1 MAQSTQK
8 LREVI
13 NARRSEASAELEKAG
28 KLTARARMDII
39 FDEGTFA
46 EVGAFIG
53 GDSDEDFCP
62 VVTGY
67 GSIDGLLVFAFS
79 QDYSRLHGAMGKA
92 HAQKICK
99 IIKMATDA
107 NAPLIGVFDSAGAK
121 IDEGSDALNAC
132 GEVISALL
140 YCNDSIPTVAV
151 ISGPCGGAGAVAA
164 SLFNT
169 IIVAEKTGSL
179 YVVPSSMLEDKTL
192 GKPEKLAET
201 GVSAITAKDD
211 AAACLAA
218 RDLCKYFTPEM
229 ITTDDGNR
237 AFDSSVFEN
246 PKYDVHAVIENL
258 FDADSFTELFAKR
271 APQMTVGLA
280 SMNGRVCGIVAN
292 NPSFKDG
299 KMCPGACEK
308 AIKLIKICRTLDAP
322 VITLVDGVGVGT
334 TDKIEIGGMA
344 KKLAELAEA
353 YQVCYSSRRITVI
366 TGEAYGTAYSVL
378 GSKALGADFVLALD
392 RAKISPMNPVSAV
405 EFLGEV
411 YDESKVDEIA
421 AKWAD
426 ENASPLEA
434 AKKGYVDDIIEASEL
449 RARVASALE
458 MFA

>member
-8 LREVI
+8 LREII

-92 HAQKICK
+92 HAKKICK
-99 IIKMATDA
+99 IIEMALEV
-107 NAPLIGVFDSAGAK
+107 NAPVIGVFDSAGTK

-132 GEVISALL
+132 GEVISSLAF
-140 YCNDSIPTVAV
+140 SKGMIPTVAV
-151 ISGPCGGAGAVAA
+151 VAGPCGGAGAVAA
-164 SLFNT
+164 SLCDV

-179 YVVPSSMLEDKTL
+179 YMVPSSMLEDKTL

-201 GVSAITAKDD
+201 GVSAITAEDD
-211 AAACLAA
+211 ASACLAA
-218 RDLCKYFTPEM
+218 RAICRYFTPEM
-229 ITTDDGNR
+229 ITSDDGNR
-237 AFDSSVFEN
+237 AFDASVFEN
-246 PKYDVHAVIENL
+246 PKYDVHSVIGSL
-258 FDADSFTELFAKR
+258 FDAGSFTELFAKR

-280 SMNGRVCGIVAN
+280 SMNGRVCGVIAN

-308 AIKLIKICRTLDAP
+308 AVKLIKLCRTIDVP
-322 VITLVDGVGVGT
+322 VVTLVDGVGVGT
-334 TDKIEIGGMA
+334 TDKIEIGGVA
-344 KKLAELAEA
+344 GKLAELAMA
-353 YQVCYSSRRITVI
+353 YSASARKVTVI

>member
-1 MAQSTQK
+1 MAQTTK
-8 LREVI
+8 ELREII
-13 NARRSEASAELEKAG
+13 NARHSEASAELEKAG
-28 KLTARARMDII
+28 KLTARARMDVI

-53 GDSDEDFCP
+53 DGEEFCP

-67 GSIDGLLVFAFS
+67 GAVDGMLVFAFS

-92 HAQKICK
+92 HAKKICK
-99 IIKMATDA
+99 IIEMALEV
-107 NAPLIGVFDSAGAK
+107 NAPVIGVFDSAGAK

-132 GEVISALL
+132 GEVISSLAF
-140 YCNDSIPTVAV
+140 SKGMIPTVAV
-151 ISGPCGGAGAVAA
+151 VAGPCGGAGAVAA
-164 SLFNT
+164 SLCDV

-179 YVVPSSMLEDKTL
+179 YMVPSSMLEDKTL

-201 GVSAITAKDD
+201 GVSAITAEDD
-211 AAACLAA
+211 VSACLAA
-218 RDLCKYFTPEM
+218 RAICRYFTPEM
-229 ITTDDGNR
+229 ITSDDGNR
-237 AFDSSVFEN
+237 AFDASVFEN
-246 PKYDVHAVIENL
+246 PKYDVHSVIGSL
-258 FDADSFTELFAKR
+258 FDAGSFTELFAKR

-280 SMNGRVCGIVAN
+280 SMNGRVCGVIAN

-308 AIKLIKICRTLDAP
+308 AVKLIKLCRTIDVP
-322 VITLVDGVGVGT
+322 VVTLVDGVGVGT
-334 TDKIEIGGMA
+334 TDKIEIGGVA
-344 KKLAELAEA
+344 GKLAELAMA
-353 YQVCYSSRRITVI
+353 YSASARKVTVI

>member
-1 MAQSTQK
+1 MAQTTK
-8 LREVI
+8 ELREII
-13 NARRSEASAELEKAG
+13 NARHSEASAELEKAG
-28 KLTARARMDII
+28 KLTARARMDVI

-53 GDSDEDFCP
+53 DGEEFCP

-67 GSIDGLLVFAFS
+67 GAVDGMLVFAFS

-92 HAQKICK
+92 HAKKICK
-99 IIKMATDA
+99 IIEMALEV
-107 NAPLIGVFDSAGAK
+107 NAPVIGVFDSAGAK

-132 GEVISALL
+132 GEIISSLAF
-140 YCNDSIPTVAV
+140 SKGMIPTVAV
-151 ISGPCGGAGAVAA
+151 VAGPCGGAGAVAA
-164 SLFNT
+164 SLCDV

-179 YVVPSSMLEDKTL
+179 YMVPSSMLEDKTL

-201 GVSAITAKDD
+201 GVSAITAEDD
-211 AAACLAA
+211 ASACLAA
-218 RDLCKYFTPEM
+218 RAICRYFTPEM
-229 ITTDDGNR
+229 ITSDDGNR
-237 AFDSSVFEN
+237 AFDASVFEN
-246 PKYDVHAVIENL
+246 PKYDVHSVIGSL
-258 FDADSFTELFAKR
+258 FDAGSFTELFAKR

-280 SMNGRVCGIVAN
+280 SMNGRVCGVIAN
-292 NPSFKDG
+292 NPSFQDG

-308 AIKLIKICRTLDAP
+308 AVKLIKLCRTIDVP
-322 VITLVDGVGVGT
+322 VVTLVDGVGVGT
-334 TDKIEIGGMA
+334 TDKIEIGGVA
-344 KKLAELAEA
+344 GKLAELAMA
-353 YQVCYSSRRITVI
+353 YSASARKVTVI

>member
-1 MAQSTQK
+1 MAQTTK
-8 LREVI
+8 ELREII
-13 NARRSEASAELEKAG
+13 NARHSEASVELEKAG
-28 KLTARARMDII
+28 KLTARARMDVI

-53 GDSDEDFCP
+53 DGEEFCP

-67 GSIDGLLVFAFS
+67 GAVDGMLVFAFS

-92 HAQKICK
+92 HAKKICK
-99 IIKMATDA
+99 IIEMALEV
-107 NAPLIGVFDSAGAK
+107 NAPVIGVFDSAGAK

-132 GEVISALL
+132 GEVISSLAF
-140 YCNDSIPTVAV
+140 SKGMIPTIAVVA
-151 ISGPCGGAGAVAA
+151 GPCGGAGAVAA
-164 SLFNT
+164 SLCDV

-179 YVVPSSMLEDKTL
+179 YMVPSSMLEDKTL

-201 GVSAITAKDD
+201 GVSAITAEDD
-211 AAACLAA
+211 ASACLAA
-218 RDLCKYFTPEM
+218 RAICRYFTPEM
-229 ITTDDGNR
+229 ITSDDGNR
-237 AFDSSVFEN
+237 AFDASVFEN
-246 PKYDVHAVIENL
+246 PKYDVHSVIGSL
-258 FDADSFTELFAKR
+258 FDAGSFTELFAKR

-280 SMNGRVCGIVAN
+280 SMNGRVCGVIAN
-292 NPSFKDG
+292 NPSFQDG

-308 AIKLIKICRTLDAP
+308 AVKLIKLCRTIDVP
-322 VITLVDGVGVGT
+322 VVTLVDGVGVGT
-334 TDKIEIGGMA
+334 TDKIEIGGVA
-344 KKLAELAEA
+344 GKLAELAMA
-353 YQVCYSSRRITVI
+353 YSASARKVTVI

>member
-1 MAQSTQK
+1 MAQNTK
-8 LREVI
+8 ELREII
-13 NARRSEASAELEKAG
+13 NARHSEASAELEKAG
-28 KLTARARMDII
+28 KLTARARMDVI

-53 GDSDEDFCP
+53 DGEEFCP

-67 GSIDGLLVFAFS
+67 GAVDGMLVFAFS

-92 HAQKICK
+92 HAKKICK
-99 IIKMATDA
+99 IIDMAIEA
-107 NAPLIGVFDSAGAK
+107 NAPVIGVFDSAGAK

-132 GEVISALL
+132 GEVISALSF
-140 YCNDSIPTVAV
+140 CKGVIPTVAV
-151 ISGPCGGAGAVAA
+151 VSGPCGGAGAVAA
-164 SLFNT
+164 SLCDV
-169 IIVAEKTGSL
+169 IVVAEKTGSL

-192 GKPEKLAET
+192 GKPAKLAET
-201 GVSAITAKDD
+201 GVSAITATDD
-211 AAACLAA
+211 ASACLAA
-218 RDLCKYFTPEM
+218 RELCKYFAPEM
-229 ITTDDGNR
+229 ITSDDGNR
-237 AFDSSVFEN
+237 AFDASVFEN
-246 PKYDVHAVIENL
+246 PKYDVHSVIGSL
-258 FDADSFTELFAKR
+258 FDAGSFTELFAKR

-280 SMNGRVCGIVAN
+280 SMNGRVCGVIAN

-308 AIKLIKICRTLDAP
+308 AVKLIKLCRTIDVP
-322 VITLVDGVGVGT
+322 VVTLVDGVGVGT
-334 TDKIEIGGMA
+334 TDKIEIGGVA
-344 KKLAELAEA
+344 GKLAELAMA
-353 YQVCYSSRRITVI
+353 YSASARKVTVI

>member
-1 MAQSTQK
+1 MAQTTKK
-8 LREVI
+8 LHEII
-13 NARRSEASAELEKAG
+13 NARHSEASAELEKAG
-28 KLTARARMDII
+28 KLTARARMDVI

-53 GDSDEDFCP
+53 DGEEFCP

-67 GSIDGLLVFAFS
+67 GAVDGMLVFAFS

-92 HAQKICK
+92 HAKKICK
-99 IIKMATDA
+99 IIEMALEV
-107 NAPLIGVFDSAGAK
+107 NAPVIGVFDSAGAK

-132 GEVISALL
+132 GEIISSLAF
-140 YCNDSIPTVAV
+140 SKGMIPTVAV
-151 ISGPCGGAGAVAA
+151 VAGPCGGAGAVAA
-164 SLFNT
+164 SLCDV

-179 YVVPSSMLEDKTL
+179 YMVPSSMLEDKTL

-201 GVSAITAKDD
+201 GVSAITAEDD
-211 AAACLAA
+211 ASACLAA
-218 RDLCKYFTPEM
+218 RAICRYFTPEM
-229 ITTDDGNR
+229 ITSDDGNR
-237 AFDSSVFEN
+237 AFDASVFEN
-246 PKYDVHAVIENL
+246 PKYDVHSVIGSL
-258 FDADSFTELFAKR
+258 FDAGSFTELFAKR

-280 SMNGRVCGIVAN
+280 SMNGRVCGVIAN
-292 NPSFKDG
+292 NPSFQDG

-308 AIKLIKICRTLDAP
+308 AVKLIKLCRTIDVP
-322 VITLVDGVGVGT
+322 VVTLVDGVGVGT
-334 TDKIEIGGMA
+334 TDKMEIGGVA
-344 KKLAELAEA
+344 GKLAELAMA
-353 YQVCYSSRRITVI
+353 YSASARKVTVI

>member
-1 MAQSTQK
+1 MAQNTK
-8 LREVI
+8 ELREII
-13 NARRSEASAELEKAG
+13 NARHSEASAELEKAG
-28 KLTARARMDII
+28 KLTARARMDVI

-53 GDSDEDFCP
+53 DGEEFCP

-67 GSIDGLLVFAFS
+67 GAVDGMLVFAFS

-92 HAQKICK
+92 HAKKICK
-99 IIKMATDA
+99 IIEMALEV
-107 NAPLIGVFDSAGAK
+107 NAPVIGVFDSAGAK

-132 GEVISALL
+132 GEVISSLAF
-140 YCNDSIPTVAV
+140 SKGMIPTVAV
-151 ISGPCGGAGAVAA
+151 VVGPCGGAGAVAA
-164 SLFNT
+164 SLCDV

-179 YVVPSSMLEDKTL
+179 YMVPSSMLEDKTL

-201 GVSAITAKDD
+201 GVSAITAEDD
-211 AAACLAA
+211 TSACLAA
-218 RDLCKYFTPEM
+218 RALCRYFTPEM
-229 ITTDDGNR
+229 ITSDDGNR
-237 AFDSSVFEN
+237 AFDASVFEN
-246 PKYDVHAVIENL
+246 PKYDVHSVIGSL
-258 FDADSFTELFAKR
+258 FDTGSFTELFAKR

-280 SMNGRVCGIVAN
+280 SMNGRVCGVIAN

-308 AIKLIKICRTLDAP
+308 AVKLIKLCRTIDVP
-322 VITLVDGVGVGT
+322 VVTLVDGVGVGT
-334 TDKIEIGGMA
+334 TDKIEIGGVA
-344 KKLAELAEA
+344 GKLAELAMA
-353 YQVCYSSRRITVI
+353 YSASARKVTVI

>member
-1 MAQSTQK
+1 MAQTTK
-8 LREVI
+8 ELREII
-13 NARRSEASAELEKAG
+13 NARHSEASAELEKAG
-28 KLTARARMDII
+28 KLTARARMDVI

-53 GDSDEDFCP
+53 DGEEFCP

-67 GSIDGLLVFAFS
+67 GAVDGMLVFAFS

-92 HAQKICK
+92 HAKKICK
-99 IIKMATDA
+99 IIEMALEV
-107 NAPLIGVFDSAGAK
+107 NAPVIGVFDSAGTK
-121 IDEGSDALNAC
+121 IDECSDALNAC
-132 GEVISALL
+132 GEVISSLAF
-140 YCNDSIPTVAV
+140 SKGMIPTVAV
-151 ISGPCGGAGAVAA
+151 VAGPCGGAGAVAA
-164 SLFNT
+164 SLCDV

-179 YVVPSSMLEDKTL
+179 YMVPSSMLEDKTL

-201 GVSAITAKDD
+201 GVSAITAEDD
-211 AAACLAA
+211 ASACLAA
-218 RDLCKYFTPEM
+218 RAICRYFTPEM
-229 ITTDDGNR
+229 ITSDDGNR
-237 AFDSSVFEN
+237 AFDASVFEN
-246 PKYDVHAVIENL
+246 PKYDVHSVIENL
-258 FDADSFTELFAKR
+258 FDAGSFTELFAKR

-280 SMNGRVCGIVAN
+280 SMNGRVCGVIAN
-292 NPSFKDG
+292 NPSFQDG

-308 AIKLIKICRTLDAP
+308 AVKLIKLCRTIDVP
-322 VITLVDGVGVGT
+322 VVTLVDGVGVGT
-334 TDKIEIGGMA
+334 TDKIEIGGVA
-344 KKLAELAEA
+344 GKLAELAMA
-353 YQVCYSSRRITVI
+353 YSASARKVTVI

>member
-1 MAQSTQK
+1 MAQTTK
-8 LREVI
+8 ELREII
-13 NARRSEASAELEKAG
+13 NARHSEASAELEKAG
-28 KLTARARMDII
+28 KLTARARMDVI

-53 GDSDEDFCP
+53 DGEEFCP

-67 GSIDGLLVFAFS
+67 GAVDGMLVFAFS

-92 HAQKICK
+92 HAKKICK
-99 IIKMATDA
+99 IIEMALEV
-107 NAPLIGVFDSAGAK
+107 NAPVIGVFDSAGAK

-132 GEVISALL
+132 GEVISSLAF
-140 YCNDSIPTVAV
+140 SKGMIPTVAV
-151 ISGPCGGAGAVAA
+151 VAGPCGGAGAVAA
-164 SLFNT
+164 SLCDV

-179 YVVPSSMLEDKTL
+179 YMVPSSMLEDKTL

-201 GVSAITAKDD
+201 GVSAITAEDD
-211 AAACLAA
+211 ASACLAA
-218 RDLCKYFTPEM
+218 RAICRYFTPEM
-229 ITTDDGNR
+229 ITSDDGNR
-237 AFDSSVFEN
+237 AFDASVFEN
-246 PKYDVHAVIENL
+246 PKYDVHSVIGSL
-258 FDADSFTELFAKR
+258 FDAGSFTELFAKR

-280 SMNGRVCGIVAN
+280 SMNGRVCGVIAN

-308 AIKLIKICRTLDAP
+308 AVKLIKLCRTIDVP
-322 VITLVDGVGVGT
+322 VVTLVDGVGVGT
-334 TDKIEIGGMA
+334 TDKIEIGGVA
-344 KKLAELAEA
+344 GKLAELAMA
-353 YQVCYSSRRITVI
+353 YSASARKVTVI

-378 GSKALGADFVLALD
+378 GSKALGADFVIALD

>member
-8 LREVI
+8 LREII

-92 HAQKICK
+92 HAKKICK
-99 IIKMATDA
+99 IIEMALEV
-107 NAPLIGVFDSAGAK
+107 NAPVIGVFDSAGAK

-132 GEVISALL
+132 GEVISSLAF
-140 YCNDSIPTVAV
+140 SKGMIPTVAV
-151 ISGPCGGAGAVAA
+151 VAGPCGGAGAVAA
-164 SLFNT
+164 SLCDV

-179 YVVPSSMLEDKTL
+179 YMVPSSMLEDKTL

-201 GVSAITAKDD
+201 GVSAITAEDD
-211 AAACLAA
+211 ASACLAA
-218 RDLCKYFTPEM
+218 RAICRYFTPEM
-229 ITTDDGNR
+229 ITSDDGNR
-237 AFDSSVFEN
+237 AFDASVFEN
-246 PKYDVHAVIENL
+246 PKYDVHSVIGSL
-258 FDADSFTELFAKR
+258 FDTGSFTELFAKR

-280 SMNGRVCGIVAN
+280 SMNGRVCGVVAN

-308 AIKLIKICRTLDAP
+308 AVKLIKLCRTIDVP
-322 VITLVDGVGVGT
+322 VVTLVDGVGVGT
-334 TDKIEIGGMA
+334 TDKIEIGGVA
-344 KKLAELAEA
+344 GKLAELAMA
-353 YQVCYSSRRITVI
+353 YSASARKVTVI

>member
-1 MAQSTQK
+1 MAQTTK
-8 LREVI
+8 ELREII
-13 NARRSEASAELEKAG
+13 NARHSEASAELEKAG
-28 KLTARARMDII
+28 KLTARARMDVI

-53 GDSDEDFCP
+53 DGEEFCP

-67 GSIDGLLVFAFS
+67 GAVDGMLVFAFS

-92 HAQKICK
+92 HAKKICK
-99 IIKMATDA
+99 IIEMALEV
-107 NAPLIGVFDSAGAK
+107 NAPVIGVFDSAGAK

-132 GEVISALL
+132 GEVISSLAF
-140 YCNDSIPTVAV
+140 SKGMIPTIAV
-151 ISGPCGGAGAVAA
+151 IAGPCGGAGAVAA
-164 SLFNT
+164 SLCDV

-179 YVVPSSMLEDKTL
+179 YMVPSSMLEDKTL

-201 GVSAITAKDD
+201 GVSAITAEDD
-211 AAACLAA
+211 ASACLAA
-218 RDLCKYFTPEM
+218 RAICRYFTPEM
-229 ITTDDGNR
+229 ITSDDGNR
-237 AFDSSVFEN
+237 AFDASVFEN
-246 PKYDVHAVIENL
+246 PKYDVHSVIGSL
-258 FDADSFTELFAKR
+258 FDAGSFTELFAKR

-280 SMNGRVCGIVAN
+280 SMNGRVCGVIAN
-292 NPSFKDG
+292 NPSFQDG

-308 AIKLIKICRTLDAP
+308 AVKLIKLCRTIDVP
-322 VITLVDGVGVGT
+322 VVTLVDGVGVGT
-334 TDKIEIGGMA
+334 TDKMEIGGVA
-344 KKLAELAEA
+344 GKLAELAMA
-353 YQVCYSSRRITVI
+353 YSASARKVTVI

>member
-1 MAQSTQK
+1 MAQNTK
-8 LREVI
+8 ELREII
-13 NARRSEASAELEKAG
+13 NARHSEASAELEKAG
-28 KLTARARMDII
+28 KLTARARMDVI

-53 GDSDEDFCP
+53 DGEEFCP

-67 GSIDGLLVFAFS
+67 GAVDGMLVFAFS

-92 HAQKICK
+92 HAKKICK
-99 IIKMATDA
+99 IIEMALEV
-107 NAPLIGVFDSAGAK
+107 NAPVIGVFDSAGAK

-132 GEVISALL
+132 GEVISSLAF
-140 YCNDSIPTVAV
+140 SKGMIPTVAV
-151 ISGPCGGAGAVAA
+151 VSGPCGGSGAVAA
-164 SLFNT
+164 SLCDV
-169 IIVAEKTGSL
+169 IVVAEKTGSL

-192 GKPEKLAET
+192 GKPAKLAET
-201 GVSAITAKDD
+201 GVSAITAEDD
-211 AAACLAA
+211 TSACLAA
-218 RDLCKYFTPEM
+218 RAICRYFTPEM
-229 ITTDDGNR
+229 ITSDDGNR
-237 AFDSSVFEN
+237 AFDASVFEN
-246 PKYDVHAVIENL
+246 PKYDVHSVIGSL
-258 FDADSFTELFAKR
+258 FDAGSFTELFAKR

-280 SMNGRVCGIVAN
+280 SMNGRVCGVIAN

-308 AIKLIKICRTLDAP
+308 AVKLIKLCRTIDVP
-322 VITLVDGVGVGT
+322 VVTLVDGVGVGT
-334 TDKIEIGGMA
+334 TDKIEIGGVA
-344 KKLAELAEA
+344 GKLAELAMA
-353 YQVCYSSRRITVI
+353 YSASARKVTVI

>member
-1 MAQSTQK
+1 MAQTTKK
-8 LREVI
+8 LREII
-13 NARRSEASAELEKAG
+13 NARHSEASAELEKAG
-28 KLTARARMDII
+28 KLTARARMDVI

-46 EVGAFIG
+46 EVGAFIDDG
-53 GDSDEDFCP
+53 EEFCP

-67 GSIDGLLVFAFS
+67 GAVDGMLVFAFS

-92 HAQKICK
+92 HAKKICK
-99 IIKMATDA
+99 IIEMALEV
-107 NAPLIGVFDSAGAK
+107 NAPVIGVFDSAGAK

-132 GEVISALL
+132 GEVISSLAF
-140 YCNDSIPTVAV
+140 SKGMISTIAVVA
-151 ISGPCGGAGAVAA
+151 GPCGGAGAVAA
-164 SLFNT
+164 SLCDV

-179 YVVPSSMLEDKTL
+179 YMVPSSMLEDKTL

-201 GVSAITAKDD
+201 GVSAITAEDD
-211 AAACLAA
+211 ASACLAA
-218 RDLCKYFTPEM
+218 RAICRYFTPEM
-229 ITTDDGNR
+229 ITSDDGNR
-237 AFDSSVFEN
+237 AFDASVFEN
-246 PKYDVHAVIENL
+246 PKYDVHSVIGSL
-258 FDADSFTELFAKR
+258 FDAGSFTELFAKR

-280 SMNGRVCGIVAN
+280 SMNGRVCGVIAN
-292 NPSFKDG
+292 NPSFQDG

-308 AIKLIKICRTLDAP
+308 AVKLIKLCRTIDVP
-322 VITLVDGVGVGT
+322 VVTLVDGVGVGT
-334 TDKIEIGGMA
+334 TDKMEIGGVA
-344 KKLAELAEA
+344 GKLAELAMA
-353 YQVCYSSRRITVI
+353 YSASARKVTVI

>member
-1 MAQSTQK
+1 MAQTTK
-8 LREVI
+8 ELREII
-13 NARRSEASAELEKAG
+13 NARHSEASAELEKAG
-28 KLTARARMDII
+28 KLTARARMDVI

-53 GDSDEDFCP
+53 DGEEFCP

-67 GSIDGLLVFAFS
+67 GAVDGMLVFAFS

-92 HAQKICK
+92 HAKKICK
-99 IIKMATDA
+99 IIEMALEV
-107 NAPLIGVFDSAGAK
+107 NAPVIGVFDSAGAK

-132 GEVISALL
+132 GEVISSLAF
-140 YCNDSIPTVAV
+140 SKGMIPTVAV
-151 ISGPCGGAGAVAA
+151 VAGPCGGAGAVAA
-164 SLFNT
+164 SLCDV

-179 YVVPSSMLEDKTL
+179 YMVPSSMLEDKTL

-201 GVSAITAKDD
+201 GVSAITAEDD
-211 AAACLAA
+211 ASACLAA
-218 RDLCKYFTPEM
+218 RAICRYFTPEM
-229 ITTDDGNR
+229 ITSDDGNR
-237 AFDSSVFEN
+237 AFDASVFEN
-246 PKYDVHAVIENL
+246 PKYDVHSVIGSL
-258 FDADSFTELFAKR
+258 FDTGSFTELFAKR

-280 SMNGRVCGIVAN
+280 SMNGRVCGVIAN

-308 AIKLIKICRTLDAP
+308 AVKLIKLCRTIDVP
-322 VITLVDGVGVGT
+322 VVTLVDGVGVGT
-334 TDKIEIGGMA
+334 TDKIEIGGVA
-344 KKLAELAEA
+344 GKLAELAMA
-353 YQVCYSSRRITVI
+353 YSASARKVTVI

>member
-8 LREVI
+8 LREII

-92 HAQKICK
+92 HAKKICK
-99 IIKMATDA
+99 IIEMALEV
-107 NAPLIGVFDSAGAK
+107 NAPVIGVFDSAGAK

-132 GEVISALL
+132 GEVISSLAF
-140 YCNDSIPTVAV
+140 SKGMIPTIAVVA
-151 ISGPCGGAGAVAA
+151 GPCGGAGAVAA
-164 SLFNT
+164 SLCDV

-179 YVVPSSMLEDKTL
+179 YMVPSSMLEDKTL

-201 GVSAITAKDD
+201 GVSAITSEDD
-211 AAACLAA
+211 ASACLAA
-218 RDLCKYFTPEM
+218 RAICRYFTPEM

-246 PKYDVHAVIENL
+246 PKYDVHSVIGSL
-258 FDADSFTELFAKR
+258 FDAGSFTELFAKR

-280 SMNGRVCGIVAN
+280 SMNGRVCGVIAN

-308 AIKLIKICRTLDAP
+308 AVKLIKLCRTIDVPL
-322 VITLVDGVGVGT
+322 VTLVDGVGVGT
-334 TDKIEIGGMA
+334 TDKIEIGGVA
-344 KKLAELAEA
+344 GKLAELAMA
-353 YQVCYSSRRITVI
+353 YSASARKVTVI

-449 RARVASALE
+449 RARVASVLE

>member
-1 MAQSTQK
+1 MAQTTK
-8 LREVI
+8 ELREII
-13 NARRSEASAELEKAG
+13 NARHSEASAELEKAG
-28 KLTARARMDII
+28 KLTARARMDVI

-53 GDSDEDFCP
+53 DGEEFCP

-67 GSIDGLLVFAFS
+67 GAVDGMLVFAFS

-92 HAQKICK
+92 HAKKICK
-99 IIKMATDA
+99 IIEMALEV
-107 NAPLIGVFDSAGAK
+107 NAPVIGVFDSAGAK

-132 GEVISALL
+132 GEVISSLAF
-140 YCNDSIPTVAV
+140 SKGMIPTIAV
-151 ISGPCGGAGAVAA
+151 IAGPCGGAGAVAA
-164 SLFNT
+164 SLCDV

-179 YVVPSSMLEDKTL
+179 YMVPSSMLEDKTL

-201 GVSAITAKDD
+201 GVSAITAEDD
-211 AAACLAA
+211 ASACLAA
-218 RDLCKYFTPEM
+218 RAICRYFTPEM
-229 ITTDDGNR
+229 ITSDDGNR
-237 AFDSSVFEN
+237 AFDASVFEN
-246 PKYDVHAVIENL
+246 PKYDVHSVIGSL
-258 FDADSFTELFAKR
+258 FDAGSFTELFAKR

-280 SMNGRVCGIVAN
+280 SMNGRVCGVIAN

-308 AIKLIKICRTLDAP
+308 AVKLIKLCRTIDVP
-322 VITLVDGVGVGT
+322 VVTLVDGVGVGT
-334 TDKIEIGGMA
+334 TDKIEIGGVA
-344 KKLAELAEA
+344 GKLAELAMA
-353 YQVCYSSRRITVI
+353 YSASARKVTVI

>member
-1 MAQSTQK
+1 MAQTTK
-8 LREVI
+8 ELREII
-13 NARRSEASAELEKAG
+13 NARHSEASAELEKAG
-28 KLTARARMDII
+28 KLTARARMDVI

-53 GDSDEDFCP
+53 DGEEFCP

-67 GSIDGLLVFAFS
+67 GAVDGMLVFAFS

-92 HAQKICK
+92 HAKKICK
-99 IIKMATDA
+99 IIEMALEV
-107 NAPLIGVFDSAGAK
+107 NAPVIGVFDSAGAK

-132 GEVISALL
+132 GEVISSLAF
-140 YCNDSIPTVAV
+140 SKGMIPTVAV
-151 ISGPCGGAGAVAA
+151 VAGPCGGAGAVAA
-164 SLFNT
+164 SLCDV

-179 YVVPSSMLEDKTL
+179 YMVPSSMLEDKTL

-201 GVSAITAKDD
+201 GVSAITAEDD
-211 AAACLAA
+211 ASACLAA
-218 RDLCKYFTPEM
+218 RAICRYFTPEM
-229 ITTDDGNR
+229 ITSDDGNR
-237 AFDSSVFEN
+237 AFDASVFEN
-246 PKYDVHAVIENL
+246 PKYDVHSVIGSL
-258 FDADSFTELFAKR
+258 FDAGSFTELFAKR

-280 SMNGRVCGIVAN
+280 SMNGRVCGVIAN
-292 NPSFKDG
+292 NPSFQDG

-308 AIKLIKICRTLDAP
+308 AVKLIKLCRTIDVP
-322 VITLVDGVGVGT
+322 VVTLVDGVGVGT
-334 TDKIEIGGMA
+334 TDKMEIGGVA
-344 KKLAELAEA
+344 GKLAELAMA
-353 YQVCYSSRRITVI
+353 YSASARKVTVI

>member
-1 MAQSTQK
+1 MAQTTK
-8 LREVI
+8 ELREII
-13 NARRSEASAELEKAG
+13 NARHSEASAELEKAG
-28 KLTARARMDII
+28 KLTARARMDVI

-53 GDSDEDFCP
+53 DGEEFCP

-67 GSIDGLLVFAFS
+67 GAVDGMLVFAFS

-92 HAQKICK
+92 HAKKICK
-99 IIKMATDA
+99 IIEMALEV
-107 NAPLIGVFDSAGAK
+107 NAPVIGVFDSAGAK

-132 GEVISALL
+132 GEVISSLAF
-140 YCNDSIPTVAV
+140 SKGMIPTIAVVA
-151 ISGPCGGAGAVAA
+151 GPCGGAGAVAA
-164 SLFNT
+164 SLCDV

-179 YVVPSSMLEDKTL
+179 YMVPSSMLEDKTL

-201 GVSAITAKDD
+201 GVSAITAEDD
-211 AAACLAA
+211 ASACLAA
-218 RDLCKYFTPEM
+218 RAICRYFTPEM
-229 ITTDDGNR
+229 ITSDDGNR
-237 AFDSSVFEN
+237 AFDASVFEN
-246 PKYDVHAVIENL
+246 PKYDVHSVIGSL
-258 FDADSFTELFAKR
+258 FDAGSFTELFAKR

-280 SMNGRVCGIVAN
+280 SMNGRVCGVIAN
-292 NPSFKDG
+292 NPSFQDG

-308 AIKLIKICRTLDAP
+308 AVKLIKLCRTIDVP
-322 VITLVDGVGVGT
+322 VVTLVDGVGVGT
-334 TDKIEIGGMA
+334 TDKMEIGGVA
-344 KKLAELAEA
+344 GKLAELAMA
-353 YQVCYSSRRITVI
+353 YSASARKVTVI

>member
-1 MAQSTQK
+1 MAQNTK
-8 LREVI
+8 ELREII
-13 NARRSEASAELEKAG
+13 NARHSEASVELEKAG
-28 KLTARARMDII
+28 KLTARARMDVI

-53 GDSDEDFCP
+53 DGEEFCP

-67 GSIDGLLVFAFS
+67 GAVDGMLVFAFS

-92 HAQKICK
+92 HAKKICK
-99 IIKMATDA
+99 IIEMALEV
-107 NAPLIGVFDSAGAK
+107 NAPVIGVFDSAGAK

-132 GEVISALL
+132 GEVISSLAF
-140 YCNDSIPTVAV
+140 SKGMIPTIAVVA
-151 ISGPCGGAGAVAA
+151 GPCGGAGAVAA
-164 SLFNT
+164 SLCDV

-179 YVVPSSMLEDKTL
+179 YMVPSSMLEDKTL

-201 GVSAITAKDD
+201 GVSAITATDD
-211 AAACLAA
+211 ASACLAA
-218 RDLCKYFTPEM
+218 RELCKYFAPEM
-229 ITTDDGNR
+229 ITSDDGNR
-237 AFDSSVFEN
+237 AFDASVFEN
-246 PKYDVHAVIENL
+246 PKYDVHSVIGSL
-258 FDADSFTELFAKR
+258 FDAGSFTELFAKR

-280 SMNGRVCGIVAN
+280 SMNGRVCGVIAN

-308 AIKLIKICRTLDAP
+308 AVKLIKLCRTIDVP
-322 VITLVDGVGVGT
+322 VVTLVDGVGVGT
-334 TDKIEIGGMA
+334 MDKIEIGGVA
-344 KKLAELAEA
+344 GKLAELAMA
-353 YQVCYSSRRITVI
+353 YSASARKVTVI

>member
-1 MAQSTQK
+1 MAQNTK
-8 LREVI
+8 ELREII
-13 NARRSEASAELEKAG
+13 NARHSEASAELEKAG
-28 KLTARARMDII
+28 KLTARARMDVI

-53 GDSDEDFCP
+53 DGEEFCP

-67 GSIDGLLVFAFS
+67 GAVDGMLVFAFS

-92 HAQKICK
+92 HAKKICK
-99 IIKMATDA
+99 IIDMAIEA
-107 NAPLIGVFDSAGAK
+107 NAPVIGVFDSAGAK

-132 GEVISALL
+132 GEVISSLAF
-140 YCNDSIPTVAV
+140 SKGMIPTIAVVA
-151 ISGPCGGAGAVAA
+151 GPCGGAGAVAA
-164 SLFNT
+164 SLCDV

-179 YVVPSSMLEDKTL
+179 YMVPSSMLEDKTL

-201 GVSAITAKDD
+201 GVSAITATDD
-211 AAACLAA
+211 ASACLAA
-218 RDLCKYFTPEM
+218 RELCKYFAPEM
-229 ITTDDGNR
+229 ITSDDGNR
-237 AFDSSVFEN
+237 AFDASVFEN
-246 PKYDVHAVIENL
+246 PKYDVHSVIGSL
-258 FDADSFTELFAKR
+258 FDAGSFTELFAKR

-280 SMNGRVCGIVAN
+280 SMNGRVCGVIAN

-308 AIKLIKICRTLDAP
+308 AVKLIKLCRTIDVP
-322 VITLVDGVGVGT
+322 VVTLVDGVGVGT
-334 TDKIEIGGMA
+334 TDKIEIGGVA
-344 KKLAELAEA
+344 GKLAELAMA
-353 YQVCYSSRRITVI
+353 YSASARKVTVI

>member
-1 MAQSTQK
+1 MAQTTK
-8 LREVI
+8 ELREII
-13 NARRSEASAELEKAG
+13 NARHSEASAELEKAG
-28 KLTARARMDII
+28 KLTARARMDVI

-53 GDSDEDFCP
+53 DGEEFCP

-67 GSIDGLLVFAFS
+67 GAVDGMLVFAFS

-92 HAQKICK
+92 HAKKICK
-99 IIKMATDA
+99 IIEMALEV
-107 NAPLIGVFDSAGAK
+107 NAPVIGVFDSAGAK

-132 GEVISALL
+132 GEIISSLAF
-140 YCNDSIPTVAV
+140 SKGMIPTIAVVA
-151 ISGPCGGAGAVAA
+151 GPCGGAGAVAA
-164 SLFNT
+164 SLCDV

-179 YVVPSSMLEDKTL
+179 YMVPSSMLEDKTL

-201 GVSAITAKDD
+201 GVSAITAEDD
-211 AAACLAA
+211 VSACLAA
-218 RDLCKYFTPEM
+218 RAICRYFTPEM
-229 ITTDDGNR
+229 ITSDDGNR
-237 AFDSSVFEN
+237 VFDASVFEN
-246 PKYDVHAVIENL
+246 PKYDVHSVIGSL
-258 FDADSFTELFAKR
+258 FDTGSFTELFAKR

-280 SMNGRVCGIVAN
+280 SMNGRVCGVIAN
-292 NPSFKDG
+292 NPSFQDG

-308 AIKLIKICRTLDAP
+308 AVKLIKLCRTIDVP
-322 VITLVDGVGVGT
+322 VVTLVDGVGVGT
-334 TDKIEIGGMA
+334 TDKMEIGGVA
-344 KKLAELAEA
+344 GKLAELAMA
-353 YQVCYSSRRITVI
+353 YSASARKVTVI

-411 YDESKVDEIA
+411 CDESKVDEIA

-434 AKKGYVDDIIEASEL
+434 AKKGYVDDIIEVSEL

>member
-1 MAQSTQK
+1 MAQNTK
-8 LREVI
+8 ELREII
-13 NARRSEASAELEKAG
+13 NARHSEASAELEKAG
-28 KLTARARMDII
+28 KLTARARMDVI

-53 GDSDEDFCP
+53 DGEEFCP

-67 GSIDGLLVFAFS
+67 GAVDGMLVFAFS

-92 HAQKICK
+92 HAKKICK
-99 IIKMATDA
+99 IIEMALEV
-107 NAPLIGVFDSAGAK
+107 NAPVIGVFDSAGAK

-132 GEVISALL
+132 GEVISSLAF
-140 YCNDSIPTVAV
+140 SKGMIPTVAV
-151 ISGPCGGAGAVAA
+151 VAGPCGGAGAVAA
-164 SLFNT
+164 SLCDV

-179 YVVPSSMLEDKTL
+179 YMVPSSMLEDKTL
-192 GKPEKLAET
+192 GKPAKLAET
-201 GVSAITAKDD
+201 GVSAITAEDD
-211 AAACLAA
+211 TSACLAA
-218 RDLCKYFTPEM
+218 RAICRYFTPEM
-229 ITTDDGNR
+229 ITSDDGNR
-237 AFDSSVFEN
+237 AFDASVFEN
-246 PKYDVHAVIENL
+246 PKYDVHSVIGSL
-258 FDADSFTELFAKR
+258 FDAGSFTELFAKR

-280 SMNGRVCGIVAN
+280 SMNGRVCGVIAN

-308 AIKLIKICRTLDAP
+308 AVKLIKLCRTIDIP
-322 VITLVDGVGVGT
+322 VVTLVDGVGVGT
-334 TDKIEIGGMA
+334 TDKIEIGGVA
-344 KKLAELAEA
+344 GKLAELAMA
-353 YQVCYSSRRITVI
+353 YSASARKVTVI

>member
-8 LREVI
+8 LREII

-92 HAQKICK
+92 HAKKICK
-99 IIKMATDA
+99 IIEMALEV
-107 NAPLIGVFDSAGAK
+107 NAPVIGVFDSAGAK

-132 GEVISALL
+132 GEVISSLAF
-140 YCNDSIPTVAV
+140 SKGMIPTIAVVA
-151 ISGPCGGAGAVAA
+151 GPCGGAGAVAA
-164 SLFNT
+164 SLCDV

-179 YVVPSSMLEDKTL
+179 YMVPSSMLEDKTL

-201 GVSAITAKDD
+201 GVSAITAEDD
-211 AAACLAA
+211 ASACLAA

-246 PKYDVHAVIENL
+246 PKYDVHSVIENL
-258 FDADSFTELFAKR
+258 FDAGSFTELFAKR

-280 SMNGRVCGIVAN
+280 SMNGRVCGVIAN

-308 AIKLIKICRTLDAP
+308 AVKLIKLCRTIDVP
-322 VITLVDGVGVGT
+322 VVTLVDGVGVGT
-334 TDKIEIGGMA
+334 TDKIEIGGVA
-344 KKLAELAEA
+344 GKLAELAMA
-353 YQVCYSSRRITVI
+353 YSASARKVTVI

-392 RAKISPMNPVSAV
+392 RAKVSPMNPVSAV

-411 YDESKVDEIA
+411 YDESKVKEIA
-421 AKWAD
+421 DKWAS

>member
-1 MAQSTQK
+1 MAQTTK
-8 LREVI
+8 ELREII
-13 NARRSEASAELEKAG
+13 NARHSEASAELEKAG
-28 KLTARARMDII
+28 KLTARARMDVI

-53 GDSDEDFCP
+53 DGEEFCP

-67 GSIDGLLVFAFS
+67 GAVDGMLVFAFS

-92 HAQKICK
+92 HAKKICK
-99 IIKMATDA
+99 IIEMALEV
-107 NAPLIGVFDSAGAK
+107 NAPVIGVFDSAGAK

-132 GEVISALL
+132 GEVISSLAF
-140 YCNDSIPTVAV
+140 SKGMIPTVAV
-151 ISGPCGGAGAVAA
+151 VAGPCGGAGAVAA
-164 SLFNT
+164 SLCDV

-179 YVVPSSMLEDKTL
+179 YMVPSSMLEDKTL

-201 GVSAITAKDD
+201 GVSAITAEDD
-211 AAACLAA
+211 ASACLAA
-218 RDLCKYFTPEM
+218 RAICRYFTPEM
-229 ITTDDGNR
+229 ITSDDSNR
-237 AFDSSVFEN
+237 AFDASVFEN
-246 PKYDVHAVIENL
+246 PKYDVHSVIGSL
-258 FDADSFTELFAKR
+258 FDAGSFTELFAKR

-280 SMNGRVCGIVAN
+280 SMNGRVCGVIAN
-292 NPSFKDG
+292 NPSFQDG

-308 AIKLIKICRTLDAP
+308 AVKLIKLCRTIDVP
-322 VITLVDGVGVGT
+322 VVTLVDGVGVGT
-334 TDKIEIGGMA
+334 TDKMEIGGVA
-344 KKLAELAEA
+344 GKLAELAMA
-353 YQVCYSSRRITVI
+353 YSASARKVTVI

>member
-1 MAQSTQK
+1 MAQTTK
-8 LREVI
+8 ELREII
-13 NARRSEASAELEKAG
+13 NARHSEASAELEKAG
-28 KLTARARMDII
+28 KLTARARMDVI

-53 GDSDEDFCP
+53 DGEEFCP

-67 GSIDGLLVFAFS
+67 GAVDGMLVFAFS

-92 HAQKICK
+92 HAKKICK
-99 IIKMATDA
+99 IIEMALEV
-107 NAPLIGVFDSAGAK
+107 NAPVIGVFDSAGAK

-132 GEVISALL
+132 GEIISSLAF
-140 YCNDSIPTVAV
+140 SKGMIPTVAV
-151 ISGPCGGAGAVAA
+151 VAGPCGGAGAVAA
-164 SLFNT
+164 SLCDV

-179 YVVPSSMLEDKTL
+179 YMVPSSMLEDKTL

-201 GVSAITAKDD
+201 GVSAITAEDD
-211 AAACLAA
+211 ASACLAA
-218 RDLCKYFTPEM
+218 RAICRYFTPEM
-229 ITTDDGNR
+229 ITSDDGNR
-237 AFDSSVFEN
+237 AFDASVFEN
-246 PKYDVHAVIENL
+246 PKYDVHSVIGSL
-258 FDADSFTELFAKR
+258 FDTGSFTELFAKR

-280 SMNGRVCGIVAN
+280 SMNGRVCGVVAN

-308 AIKLIKICRTLDAP
+308 AVKLIKLCRTIDVP
-322 VITLVDGVGVGT
+322 VVTLVDGVGVGT
-334 TDKIEIGGMA
+334 TDKIEIGGVA
-344 KKLAELAEA
+344 GKLAELAMA
-353 YQVCYSSRRITVI
+353 YSASARKVTVI

>member
-1 MAQSTQK
+1 MAQTTK
-8 LREVI
+8 ELREII
-13 NARRSEASAELEKAG
+13 NARHSEASAELEKAG
-28 KLTARARMDII
+28 KLTARARMDVI

-53 GDSDEDFCP
+53 DGEEFCP

-67 GSIDGLLVFAFS
+67 GAVDGMLVFAFS

-92 HAQKICK
+92 HAKKICK
-99 IIKMATDA
+99 IIEMALEV
-107 NAPLIGVFDSAGAK
+107 NAPVIGVFDIAGAK

-132 GEVISALL
+132 GEVISSLAF
-140 YCNDSIPTVAV
+140 SKGMIPTIAVVA
-151 ISGPCGGAGAVAA
+151 GPCGGAGAVAA
-164 SLFNT
+164 SLCDV

-179 YVVPSSMLEDKTL
+179 YMVPSSMLEDKTL

-201 GVSAITAKDD
+201 GVSAITAEDD
-211 AAACLAA
+211 ASACLAA
-218 RDLCKYFTPEM
+218 RAICRYFTPEM
-229 ITTDDGNR
+229 ITSDDGNR
-237 AFDSSVFEN
+237 AFDASVFEN
-246 PKYDVHAVIENL
+246 PKYDVHSVIGSL
-258 FDADSFTELFAKR
+258 FDAGSFTELFAKR

-280 SMNGRVCGIVAN
+280 SMNGRVCGVIAN

-308 AIKLIKICRTLDAP
+308 AVKLIKLCRTIDVP
-322 VITLVDGVGVGT
+322 VVTLVDGVGVGT
-334 TDKIEIGGMA
+334 TDKIEIGGVA
-344 KKLAELAEA
+344 GKLAELAMA
-353 YQVCYSSRRITVI
+353 YSASARKVTVI

>member
-1 MAQSTQK
+1 MAQNTK
-8 LREVI
+8 ELREII
-13 NARRSEASAELEKAG
+13 NARHSEASAELEKAG
-28 KLTARARMDII
+28 KLTARARMDVI

-53 GDSDEDFCP
+53 DGEEFCP

-67 GSIDGLLVFAFS
+67 GAVDGMLVFAFS

-92 HAQKICK
+92 HAKKICK
-99 IIKMATDA
+99 IIEMALEV
-107 NAPLIGVFDSAGAK
+107 NAPVIGVFDSAGAK

-132 GEVISALL
+132 GEVISSLAF
-140 YCNDSIPTVAV
+140 SKGMIPTIAV
-151 ISGPCGGAGAVAA
+151 IAGPCGGAGAVAA
-164 SLFNT
+164 SLCDV

-179 YVVPSSMLEDKTL
+179 YMVPSSMLEDKTL

-201 GVSAITAKDD
+201 GVSAITTEDD
-211 AAACLAA
+211 TSACLAA
-218 RDLCKYFTPEM
+218 RAICRYFTPEM
-229 ITTDDGNR
+229 ITSDDGNR
-237 AFDSSVFEN
+237 AFDASVFEN
-246 PKYDVHAVIENL
+246 PKYDVHSVIGSL
-258 FDADSFTELFAKR
+258 FDAGSFTELFAKR

-280 SMNGRVCGIVAN
+280 SMNGRVCGVIAN

-308 AIKLIKICRTLDAP
+308 AVKLIKLCRTIDVP
-322 VITLVDGVGVGT
+322 VVTLVDGVGVGT
-334 TDKIEIGGMA
+334 TDKIEIGGVA
-344 KKLAELAEA
+344 GKLAELAMA
-353 YQVCYSSRRITVI
+353 YSASARKVTVI

>member
-1 MAQSTQK
+1 MAQNTK
-8 LREVI
+8 ELREII
-13 NARRSEASAELEKAG
+13 NARHSEASAELEKAG
-28 KLTARARMDII
+28 KLTARARMDVI

-53 GDSDEDFCP
+53 DGEEFCP

-67 GSIDGLLVFAFS
+67 GAVDGMLVFAFS

-92 HAQKICK
+92 HAKKICK
-99 IIKMATDA
+99 IIEMALEV
-107 NAPLIGVFDSAGAK
+107 NAPVIGVFDSAGAK

-132 GEVISALL
+132 GEVISSLAF
-140 YCNDSIPTVAV
+140 SKGMIPTVAV
-151 ISGPCGGAGAVAA
+151 VAGPCGGAGAVAS
-164 SLFNT
+164 SLCDV

-179 YVVPSSMLEDKTL
+179 YMVPSSMLEDKTL

-201 GVSAITAKDD
+201 GVSAITAEDD
-211 AAACLAA
+211 TSACLAA
-218 RDLCKYFTPEM
+218 RAICRYFTPEM
-229 ITTDDGNR
+229 ITSDDGNR
-237 AFDSSVFEN
+237 AFDASVFEN
-246 PKYDVHAVIENL
+246 PKYDVHSVIGSL
-258 FDADSFTELFAKR
+258 FDAGSFTELFAKR

-280 SMNGRVCGIVAN
+280 SMNGRVCGVIAN

-308 AIKLIKICRTLDAP
+308 AVKLIKLCRTIDVP
-322 VITLVDGVGVGT
+322 VVTLVDGVGVGT
-334 TDKIEIGGMA
+334 TDKIEIGGVA
-344 KKLAELAEA
+344 GKLAELAMA
-353 YQVCYSSRRITVI
+353 YSASARKVTVI

>member
-8 LREVI
+8 LREII

-92 HAQKICK
+92 HAKKICK
-99 IIKMATDA
+99 IIEMALEV
-107 NAPLIGVFDSAGAK
+107 NAPVIGVFDSAGAK

-132 GEVISALL
+132 GEVISSLAF
-140 YCNDSIPTVAV
+140 SKGMIPTIAV
-151 ISGPCGGAGAVAA
+151 IAGPCGGAGAVAA
-164 SLFNT
+164 SLCDV

-179 YVVPSSMLEDKTL
+179 YMVPSSMLEDKTL

-201 GVSAITAKDD
+201 GVSAITAEDD
-211 AAACLAA
+211 ASACLAA
-218 RDLCKYFTPEM
+218 RAICRYFTPEM
-229 ITTDDGNR
+229 ITSDDGNR
-237 AFDSSVFEN
+237 AFDASVFEN
-246 PKYDVHAVIENL
+246 PKYDVHSVIGSL
-258 FDADSFTELFAKR
+258 FDAGSFTELFAKR

-280 SMNGRVCGIVAN
+280 SMNGRVCGVIAN

-308 AIKLIKICRTLDAP
+308 AVKLIKLCRTIDVP
-322 VITLVDGVGVGT
+322 VVTLVDGVGVGT
-334 TDKIEIGGMA
+334 TDKMEIGGVA
-344 KKLAELAEA
+344 GKLAELAMA
-353 YQVCYSSRRITVI
+353 YSASARKVTVI

>member
-8 LREVI
+8 LREII

-92 HAQKICK
+92 HAKKICK
-99 IIKMATDA
+99 IIEMALEV
-107 NAPLIGVFDSAGAK
+107 NAPVIGVFDSAGAK
-121 IDEGSDALNAC
+121 IDEDSDALNAC
-132 GEVISALL
+132 GEVISSLAF
-140 YCNDSIPTVAV
+140 SKGMIPTIAVVA
-151 ISGPCGGAGAVAA
+151 GPCGGAGAVAA
-164 SLFNT
+164 SLCDV

-179 YVVPSSMLEDKTL
+179 YMVPSSMLEDKTL

-201 GVSAITAKDD
+201 GVSAITAEDD
-211 AAACLAA
+211 ASACLAA

-237 AFDSSVFEN
+237 AFDASVFEN
-246 PKYDVHAVIENL
+246 LKYDVHSVIGSL
-258 FDADSFTELFAKR
+258 FDAGSFTELFAKR

-280 SMNGRVCGIVAN
+280 SMNGRVCGVIAN

-308 AIKLIKICRTLDAP
+308 AVKLIKLCRTIDVP
-322 VITLVDGVGVGT
+322 VVTLVDGVGVGT
-334 TDKIEIGGMA
+334 TDKIEIGGVA
-344 KKLAELAEA
+344 GKLAELAMA
-353 YQVCYSSRRITVI
+353 YSASARKVTVI

-449 RARVASALE
+449 RARVASVLE

>member
-1 MAQSTQK
+1 MAQTTKK
-8 LREVI
+8 LREII
-13 NARRSEASAELEKAG
+13 NARHSEASAELEKAG
-28 KLTARARMDII
+28 KLTARARMDVI

-53 GDSDEDFCP
+53 DGEEFCP

-67 GSIDGLLVFAFS
+67 GAVDGMLVFAFS

-92 HAQKICK
+92 HAKKICK
-99 IIKMATDA
+99 IIEMALEV
-107 NAPLIGVFDSAGAK
+107 NAPVIGVFDSAGAK

-132 GEVISALL
+132 GEIISSLAF
-140 YCNDSIPTVAV
+140 SKGMIPTVAV
-151 ISGPCGGAGAVAA
+151 VAGPCGGAGAVAA
-164 SLFNT
+164 SLCDV

-179 YVVPSSMLEDKTL
+179 YMVPSSMLEDKTL

-201 GVSAITAKDD
+201 GVSAITAEDD
-211 AAACLAA
+211 ASACLAA
-218 RDLCKYFTPEM
+218 RAICRYFTPEM
-229 ITTDDGNR
+229 ITSDDGNR
-237 AFDSSVFEN
+237 AFDASVFEN
-246 PKYDVHAVIENL
+246 PKYDVHSVIGSL
-258 FDADSFTELFAKR
+258 FDAGSFTELFAKR

-280 SMNGRVCGIVAN
+280 SMNGRVCGVIAN
-292 NPSFKDG
+292 NPSFQDG

-308 AIKLIKICRTLDAP
+308 AVKLIKLCRTIDVP
-322 VITLVDGVGVGT
+322 VVTLVDGVGVGT
-334 TDKIEIGGMA
+334 TDKMEIGGVA
-344 KKLAELAEA
+344 GKLAELAMA
-353 YQVCYSSRRITVI
+353 YSASARKVTVI

>member
-1 MAQSTQK
+1 MAQSTQN
-8 LREVI
+8 LREII

-92 HAQKICK
+92 HAKKICK
-99 IIKMATDA
+99 IIEMALEV
-107 NAPLIGVFDSAGAK
+107 NAPVIGVFDSAGAK

-132 GEVISALL
+132 GEVISSLAF
-140 YCNDSIPTVAV
+140 SKGMIPTIAVVA
-151 ISGPCGGAGAVAA
+151 GPCGGAGAVAA
-164 SLFNT
+164 SLCDV

-179 YVVPSSMLEDKTL
+179 YMVPSSMLEDKTL

-201 GVSAITAKDD
+201 GVSAITEKDD
-211 AAACLAA
+211 AVACLAA

-246 PKYDVHAVIENL
+246 PKYDVHSVIENL
-258 FDADSFTELFAKR
+258 FDAGSFTELFAKR

-280 SMNGRVCGIVAN
+280 SMNGRVCGVIAN

-308 AIKLIKICRTLDAP
+308 AVKLIKLCRTIDVP
-322 VITLVDGVGVGT
+322 VVTLVDGVGVGT
-334 TDKIEIGGMA
+334 TDKIEIGGVA
-344 KKLAELAEA
+344 GKLAELAMA
-353 YQVCYSSRRITVI
+353 YSASARKVTVI

>member
-1 MAQSTQK
+1 MAQNTK
-8 LREVI
+8 ELREII
-13 NARRSEASAELEKAG
+13 NARHSEASVELEKAG
-28 KLTARARMDII
+28 KLTARARMDVI

-53 GDSDEDFCP
+53 DGEEFCP

-67 GSIDGLLVFAFS
+67 GAVDGMLVFAFS
-79 QDYSRLHGAMGKA
+79 QDYSRLRGAMGKA
-92 HAQKICK
+92 HAKKICK
-99 IIKMATDA
+99 IIEMALEV
-107 NAPLIGVFDSAGAK
+107 NAPVIGVFDSAGAK

-132 GEVISALL
+132 GEVISSLAF
-140 YCNDSIPTVAV
+140 SKGMIPTIAVVA
-151 ISGPCGGAGAVAA
+151 GPCGGAGAVAA
-164 SLFNT
+164 SLCDV

-179 YVVPSSMLEDKTL
+179 YMVPSSMLEDKTL

-201 GVSAITAKDD
+201 GVSAITAEDD
-211 AAACLAA
+211 ASACLAA
-218 RDLCKYFTPEM
+218 RAICRYFTPEM
-229 ITTDDGNR
+229 ITSDDGNR
-237 AFDSSVFEN
+237 VFDASVFEN
-246 PKYDVHAVIENL
+246 PKYDVHSVIGSL
-258 FDADSFTELFAKR
+258 FDTGSFTELFAKR

-280 SMNGRVCGIVAN
+280 SMNGRVCGVVAN

-308 AIKLIKICRTLDAP
+308 AVKLIKLCRTIDVP
-322 VITLVDGVGVGT
+322 VVTLVDGVGVGT
-334 TDKIEIGGMA
+334 TDKIEIGGVA
-344 KKLAELAEA
+344 GKLAELAMA
-353 YQVCYSSRRITVI
+353 YSASARKVTVI

>member
-1 MAQSTQK
+1 MAQTTK
-8 LREVI
+8 ELREII
-13 NARRSEASAELEKAG
+13 NARHSEASAELEKAG
-28 KLTARARMDII
+28 KLTARARMDVI

-53 GDSDEDFCP
+53 DGEEFCP

-67 GSIDGLLVFAFS
+67 GAVDGMLVFAFS

-92 HAQKICK
+92 HAKKICK
-99 IIKMATDA
+99 IIEMALEV
-107 NAPLIGVFDSAGAK
+107 NAPVIGVFDSAGAK

-132 GEVISALL
+132 GEVISSLAF
-140 YCNDSIPTVAV
+140 SKGMIPTVAV
-151 ISGPCGGAGAVAA
+151 VAGPCGGAGAVAA
-164 SLFNT
+164 SLCDV

-179 YVVPSSMLEDKTL
+179 YMVPSSMLEDKTL

-201 GVSAITAKDD
+201 GVSAITAEDD
-211 AAACLAA
+211 ASACLAA
-218 RDLCKYFTPEM
+218 RAICRYFTPEM
-229 ITTDDGNR
+229 ITSDDGNR
-237 AFDSSVFEN
+237 AFDASVFEN
-246 PKYDVHAVIENL
+246 PKYDVHSVIGSL
-258 FDADSFTELFAKR
+258 FDAGSFTELFAKR

-280 SMNGRVCGIVAN
+280 SMNGRVCGVVAN

-308 AIKLIKICRTLDAP
+308 AVKLIKLCRTIDVP
-322 VITLVDGVGVGT
+322 VVTLVDGVGVGT
-334 TDKIEIGGMA
+334 TDKMEIGGVA
-344 KKLAELAEA
+344 GKLAELAMA
-353 YQVCYSSRRITVI
+353 YSASARKVTVI

>member
-1 MAQSTQK
+1 MAQTTK
-8 LREVI
+8 ELREII
-13 NARRSEASAELEKAG
+13 NARHSEASAELEKAG
-28 KLTARARMDII
+28 KLTARARMDVI

-53 GDSDEDFCP
+53 DGEEFCP

-67 GSIDGLLVFAFS
+67 GAVDGMLVFAFS

-92 HAQKICK
+92 HAKKICK
-99 IIKMATDA
+99 IIEMALEV
-107 NAPLIGVFDSAGAK
+107 NAPVIGVFDSAGAK

-132 GEVISALL
+132 GEVISSLAF
-140 YCNDSIPTVAV
+140 SKGMIPTVAV
-151 ISGPCGGAGAVAA
+151 VAGPCGGAGAVAA
-164 SLFNT
+164 SLCDV

-179 YVVPSSMLEDKTL
+179 YMVPSSMLEDKTL

-201 GVSAITAKDD
+201 GVSAITAEDD
-211 AAACLAA
+211 ASACLAA
-218 RDLCKYFTPEM
+218 RAICRYFTPEM
-229 ITTDDGNR
+229 ITSDDGNR
-237 AFDSSVFEN
+237 AFDASVFEN
-246 PKYDVHAVIENL
+246 PKYDVHSVIGSL
-258 FDADSFTELFAKR
+258 FDAGSFTELFAKR

-280 SMNGRVCGIVAN
+280 SMNGRVCGVIAN

-308 AIKLIKICRTLDAP
+308 AVKLIKLCRTIDVP
-322 VITLVDGVGVGT
+322 VVTLVDGVGVGT
-334 TDKIEIGGMA
+334 TDKIEIGGVA
-344 KKLAELAEA
+344 GKLAELAMA
-353 YQVCYSSRRITVI
+353 YSASARKVTVI

-449 RARVASALE
+449 RARVASVLE

>member
-8 LREVI
+8 LREII

-92 HAQKICK
+92 HAKKICK
-99 IIKMATDA
+99 IIEMALEV
-107 NAPLIGVFDSAGAK
+107 NAPVIGVFDSAGAK

-132 GEVISALL
+132 GEVISSLAF
-140 YCNDSIPTVAV
+140 SKGMIPTVAV
-151 ISGPCGGAGAVAA
+151 VAGPCGGAGAVAA
-164 SLFNT
+164 SLCDV

-179 YVVPSSMLEDKTL
+179 YMVPSSMLEDKTL

-246 PKYDVHAVIENL
+246 PKYDVHSVIENL
-258 FDADSFTELFAKR
+258 FDAGSFTELFAKR

-280 SMNGRVCGIVAN
+280 SMNGRVCGVIAN

-308 AIKLIKICRTLDAP
+308 AVKLIKLCRTIDVP
-322 VITLVDGVGVGT
+322 VVTLVDGVGVGT
-334 TDKIEIGGMA
+334 TDKIEIGGVA
-344 KKLAELAEA
+344 GKLAELAMA
-353 YQVCYSSRRITVI
+353 YSASARKVTVI

-411 YDESKVDEIA
+411 YDESKVKEIA
-421 AKWAD
+421 DKWAS

>member
-1 MAQSTQK
+1 MAQNTK
-8 LREVI
+8 ELREII
-13 NARRSEASAELEKAG
+13 NARHSEASAELEKAG
-28 KLTARARMDII
+28 KLTARARMDVI

-53 GDSDEDFCP
+53 DGEEFCP

-67 GSIDGLLVFAFS
+67 GAVDGMLVFAFS

-92 HAQKICK
+92 HAKKICK
-99 IIKMATDA
+99 IIDMAIEA
-107 NAPLIGVFDSAGAK
+107 NAPVIGVFDSAGAK

-132 GEVISALL
+132 GEVISSLAFS
-140 YCNDSIPTVAV
+140 NGMIPTIAVVA
-151 ISGPCGGAGAVAA
+151 GPCGGAGAVAA
-164 SLFNT
+164 SLCDV

-179 YVVPSSMLEDKTL
+179 YMVPSSMLEDKTL

-201 GVSAITAKDD
+201 GVSAITAEDD
-211 AAACLAA
+211 TSACLAA
-218 RDLCKYFTPEM
+218 RAICRYFTPEM
-229 ITTDDGNR
+229 ITSDDGNR
-237 AFDSSVFEN
+237 AFDASVFEN
-246 PKYDVHAVIENL
+246 PKYDVHSVIGSL
-258 FDADSFTELFAKR
+258 FDAGSFTELFAKR

-280 SMNGRVCGIVAN
+280 SMNGRVCGVIAN

-308 AIKLIKICRTLDAP
+308 AVKLIKLCRTIDVP
-322 VITLVDGVGVGT
+322 VVTLVDGVGVGT
-334 TDKIEIGGMA
+334 TDKIEIGGVA
-344 KKLAELAEA
+344 GKLAELAMA
-353 YQVCYSSRRITVI
+353 YSASARKVTVI

>member
-8 LREVI
+8 LREII

-92 HAQKICK
+92 HAKKICK
-99 IIKMATDA
+99 IIEMALEV
-107 NAPLIGVFDSAGAK
+107 NAPVIGVFDSAGAK

-132 GEVISALL
+132 GEVISSLAF
-140 YCNDSIPTVAV
+140 SKGMIPTIAVVA
-151 ISGPCGGAGAVAA
+151 GPCGGAGAVAA
-164 SLFNT
+164 SLCDV

-179 YVVPSSMLEDKTL
+179 YMVPSSMLEDKTL

-237 AFDSSVFEN
+237 AFDASVFEN
-246 PKYDVHAVIENL
+246 PKYDVHSVIENL
-258 FDADSFTELFAKR
+258 FDAGSFTELFSKR

-280 SMNGRVCGIVAN
+280 SMNGRVCGVIAN

-308 AIKLIKICRTLDAP
+308 AVKLIKLCRTIDVP
-322 VITLVDGVGVGT
+322 VVTLVDGVGVGT
-334 TDKIEIGGMA
+334 TDKIEIGGVA
-344 KKLAELAEA
+344 GKLAELAMA
-353 YQVCYSSRRITVI
+353 YSASARKVTVI

>member
-1 MAQSTQK
+1 MAQTTK
-8 LREVI
+8 ELREII
-13 NARRSEASAELEKAG
+13 NARHSEASAELEKAG
-28 KLTARARMDII
+28 KLTARARMDVI

-53 GDSDEDFCP
+53 DGEEFCP

-67 GSIDGLLVFAFS
+67 GAVDGMLVFAFS

-92 HAQKICK
+92 HAKKICK
-99 IIKMATDA
+99 IIEMALEV
-107 NAPLIGVFDSAGAK
+107 NAPVIGVFDSAGAK

-132 GEVISALL
+132 GEVISSLAF
-140 YCNDSIPTVAV
+140 SKGMIPTVALV
-151 ISGPCGGAGAVAA
+151 AGPCGGAGAVAA
-164 SLFNT
+164 SLCDV

-179 YVVPSSMLEDKTL
+179 YMVPSSMLEDKTL

-201 GVSAITAKDD
+201 GVSAITAEDD
-211 AAACLAA
+211 ASACLAA
-218 RDLCKYFTPEM
+218 RAICRYFTPEM
-229 ITTDDGNR
+229 ITSDDGNR
-237 AFDSSVFEN
+237 AFDASVFEN
-246 PKYDVHAVIENL
+246 PKYDVHSVIGSL
-258 FDADSFTELFAKR
+258 FDAGSFTELFAKR

-280 SMNGRVCGIVAN
+280 SMNGRVCGVIAN
-292 NPSFKDG
+292 NPSFQDG

-308 AIKLIKICRTLDAP
+308 AVKLIKLCRTIDVP
-322 VITLVDGVGVGT
+322 VVTLVDGVGVGT
-334 TDKIEIGGMA
+334 TDKMEIGGVA
-344 KKLAELAEA
+344 GKLAELAMA
-353 YQVCYSSRRITVI
+353 YSASARKVTVI

>member
-1 MAQSTQK
+1 MAQTTK
-8 LREVI
+8 ELREII
-13 NARRSEASAELEKAG
+13 NARHSEASAELEKAG
-28 KLTARARMDII
+28 KLTARARMDVI

-53 GDSDEDFCP
+53 DGEEFCP

-67 GSIDGLLVFAFS
+67 GAVDGMLVFAFS

-92 HAQKICK
+92 HAKKICK
-99 IIKMATDA
+99 IIEMALEV
-107 NAPLIGVFDSAGAK
+107 NAPVIGVFDSAGTK

-132 GEVISALL
+132 GEIISSLAF
-140 YCNDSIPTVAV
+140 SKGMIPTVAV
-151 ISGPCGGAGAVAA
+151 VAGPCGGAGAVAA
-164 SLFNT
+164 SLCDV

-179 YVVPSSMLEDKTL
+179 YMVPSSMLEDKTL

-201 GVSAITAKDD
+201 GVSAITAEDD
-211 AAACLAA
+211 VSACLAA
-218 RDLCKYFTPEM
+218 RAICRYFTPEM
-229 ITTDDGNR
+229 ITSDDGNR
-237 AFDSSVFEN
+237 AFDASVFEN
-246 PKYDVHAVIENL
+246 PKYDVHSVIGSL
-258 FDADSFTELFAKR
+258 FDAGSFTELFAKR

-280 SMNGRVCGIVAN
+280 SMNGRVCGVIAN
-292 NPSFKDG
+292 NPSFQDG

-308 AIKLIKICRTLDAP
+308 AVKLIKLCRTIDVP
-322 VITLVDGVGVGT
+322 VVTLVDGVGVGT
-334 TDKIEIGGMA
+334 TDKIEIGGVA
-344 KKLAELAEA
+344 GKLAELAMA
-353 YQVCYSSRRITVI
+353 YSASARKVTVI